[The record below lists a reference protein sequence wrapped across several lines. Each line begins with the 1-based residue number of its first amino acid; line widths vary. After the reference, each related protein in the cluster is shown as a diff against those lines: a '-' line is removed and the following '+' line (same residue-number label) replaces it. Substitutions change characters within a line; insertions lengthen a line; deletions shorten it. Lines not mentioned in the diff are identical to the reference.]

1 MYKSVQM
8 YITKQSNPVFFD
20 YFYQNACLAKNLYN
34 ASLFRV
40 RQTFTASMKS
50 SLTTNEQEIVDEQAL
65 VCSTL
70 GCKSQTVLTYHRLEK
85 MLRLTHNPDY
95 FAGLPMQ
102 SAEAIVKIVAS
113 KFCEWL
119 KAKKDYKKN
128 PSKYTGEPKM
138 PKYKKQD
145 IMILEYTN
153 QDVIIYD
160 NGIKFPKIKTR
171 LVVSNLKPSDSL
183 KQVLVKPF
191 YDGFMVC
198 FVIDVETALSMHS
211 MPNCA
216 SIDLGVDNLAAL
228 VTNEGH
234 TYLYKG
240 GIIKS
245 INQYYNKQKAHYTS
259 VLQSQ
264 TQEEAVSSKQLTT
277 LNRKRY
283 FQLKDYFHKVSKD
296 IINKCVRHHV
306 GTLVIGENKQWKQNV
321 NIGKV
326 NNQTFVSIP
335 FDMLKKQLKYKA
347 EQIGIQ
353 VIFQEESYTSKADF
367 LSNDNIP
374 SLGDMKTSFSGK
386 RKGRGLYQSGTGIIL
401 NADINGACNILRKY
415 DIHAFD
421 GVSDFQYLQ
430 RPIVLSNLYT

>member
-34 ASLFRV
+34 ASLYRV
-40 RQTFTASMKS
+40 RQTFTASKKT
-50 SLTTNEQEIVDEQAL
+50 SLTTNEQEVANEQAL
-65 VCSTL
+65 VCKTL
-70 GCKSQTVLTYHRLEK
+70 GCKPQTVLTYHRLEK
-85 MLRLTHNPDY
+85 MMRQTNNPDY

-102 SAEAIVKIVAS
+102 SAEAIVKNATS
-113 KFCEWL
+113 DFWNWL

-138 PKYKKQD
+138 PKYKKRD
-145 IMILEYTN
+145 ILTLEYTN
-153 QDVIIYD
+153 QDVTIYD

-171 LVVSNLKPSDSL
+171 LVVSNLKPSDTL

-198 FVIDVETALSMHS
+198 FVIDVETAPVSHS

-216 SIDLGVDNLAAL
+216 SIDLGVENLATL

-240 GIIKS
+240 GIVKS
-245 INQYYNKQKAHYTS
+245 INQHYNKQKAHYTS
-259 VLQSQ
+259 VLQLQ
-264 TQEEAVSSKQLTT
+264 TQAKAVSSKRLTV
-277 LNRKRY
+277 LDRKRY
-283 FQLKDYFHKVSKD
+283 FQLKNYFHKVSKD
-296 IINKCVRHHV
+296 IIAKCVQHHV
-306 GTLVIGENKQWKQNV
+306 GTLVIGKNKQWKQNV

-326 NNQTFVSIP
+326 NNQTFVSVP
-335 FDMLKKQLKYKA
+335 FTMLKKQLEYKA
-347 EQIGIQ
+347 EQVGIQ
-353 VIFQEESYTSKADF
+353 VVYQEESYTSKADF
-367 LSNDNIP
+367 LSKDKIP
-374 SLGDMKTSFSGK
+374 SLGDKKPSFSGK
-386 RKGRGLYQSGTGIIL
+386 RKGRGLYQSGTGVVL

-415 DIHAFD
+415 DEHAFD
-421 GVSDFQYLQ
+421 GVGDFQYLQ
-430 RPIVLSNLYT
+430 QPTVLSNLYM